1 MNQWLLAGALA
12 ALAVGLRR
20 RYLDRPT
27 QPIYAKGFEGEIH
40 RIGACH
46 ALVRRALGK
55 PRTSVVCVPGF
66 LEEVWYFDGLYDDP
80 HTECIYLNNAD
91 YHVTTVSP

>member
-27 QPIYAKGFEGEIH
+27 RPIYAKEFEGEIH

-46 ALVRRALGK
+46 ALVRRAHGK
-55 PRTSVVCVPGF
+55 PRTSVVCRSYSARSASAPSSPSERASRVCIARS
-66 LEEVWYFDGLYDDP
+66 DG
-80 HTECIYLNNAD
+80 
-91 YHVTTVSP
+91 SS